1 MYTHLIKEE
10 SKAKY
15 VARNQ
20 EHNANKGLILKD
32 NRPQTQLYKKQK
44 SVLNAQEGPVQLQK
58 KKPTLS
64 NKKVSSIVV
73 QRVLAKGT
81 EDKLV
86 AAVKSNNKAKFKQI
100 FRAADS
106 GMDEMISCDVTF
118 SQCRSRLANEGSMRQ
133 FLRTSHDTRHSTH
146 GMGHIVKGAG
156 GMEQE
161 FAHPTAKSKAFYARR
176 RTKKGNP
183 RWIGHT
189 GWDRARS
196 KHVRAGKT
204 IKGMRDRAIEF
215 SYNSGAQPPFAR
227 NSVKKR
233 IRKSPEAIARHN
245 ERERMKRKHS
255 DYDPKSRQRYNAKWT
270 PKRAK
275 RGVSPDRGDLS

>member
-1 MYTHLIKEE
+1 MYSQTRKEE

-15 VARNQ
+15 VSRNQ
-20 EHNANKGLILKD
+20 ENYASKGLTLKD
-32 NRPQTQLYKKQK
+32 NRPQTQLYKKQQ
-44 SVLNAQEGPVQLQK
+44 SALNAQREPVQLQK
-58 KKPTLS
+58 KEASLL
-64 NKKVSSIVV
+64 NKKVSNTVV

-86 AAVKSNNKAKFKQI
+86 AAIKSNNKAKFKQI
-100 FRAADS
+100 FRGADS

-118 SQCRSRLANEGSMRQ
+118 SQCRSRLSNEASMRQ
-133 FLRTSHDTRHSTH
+133 FLKTSHDTRHTTH

-156 GMEQE
+156 GTEQE
-161 FAHPTAKSKAFYARR
+161 FAHPTAKSKAYYARR

-189 GWDRARS
+189 GWDRARA
-196 KHVRAGKT
+196 KHVRTGKT

-233 IRKSPEAIARHN
+233 IRKNREAIARHN
-245 ERERMKRKHS
+245 ERERMKRRHS
-255 DYDPKSRQRYNAKWT
+255 DYDARRRQKYDAIWT
-270 PKRAK
+270 PKRTK
-275 RGVSPDRGDLS
+275 RGVSPDRGDLR